1 MAAVLVVDDRSE
13 TRESLT
19 GLLQQDGHQVQA
31 AAGLLQAL
39 EHLRVVLP
47 DVVLTH
53 VRMAADDDGFRLLR
67 AVKRELPRVA
77 VILYSRVGTVSDAVK
92 AMKLGAADYLEFPA
106 EPDRLTHAIRT
117 AATRPTT
124 TLARHVTATATPA
137 SADIVAESPMTRALV
152 QWAQR
157 IGPSTL
163 NVLLIGETGTGKEVF
178 ARLLH
183 AASDRRTRPFVAVNC
198 GAIPESL
205 FEAELF
211 GYRRGAFTNAH
222 VDKPG
227 LVEEAHGG
235 SLLLDEIGDL
245 PMTMQVSL
253 LRFLEGGEV
262 RRVGDT
268 KIRHI
273 DVRVIAATNRNL
285 RADIDGGRFRADL
298 YFRLAATKCV
308 VPPLRE
314 RLDDLE
320 PLIDFWLRRFA
331 SPLHPRVPR
340 LTSDGLAL
348 LRAHSWPG
356 NVRELR
362 NVLEHA
368 ISLISG
374 DVITHEEIATALG
387 AGLWLS
393 DFRPPAVRAVTSAD
407 VRGQLLTALER
418 ERWKLGRAARSLGID
433 RTTLW
438 RRMKRYGITADEP
451 Y

>member
-1 MAAVLVVDDRSE
+1 MAAVLVVDDHSE
-13 TRESLT
+13 TRESLA
-19 GLLQQDGHQVQA
+19 GILQGDGHQVHA
-31 AAGLLQAL
+31 ASCLLQAL
-39 EHLRVVLP
+39 EHVRVVPP

-67 AVKRELPRVA
+67 TVKRELPQVA

-92 AMKLGAADYLEFPA
+92 AMKLGAADYLELPA
-106 EPDRLTHAIRT
+106 TPDRLTHAIRT
-117 AATRPTT
+117 ATTRPTLLGRHIAGT
-124 TLARHVTATATPA
+124 TA
-137 SADIVAESPMTRALV
+137 SVEMIVASPMTRALLH
-152 QWAQR
+152 WAQR
-157 IGPSTL
+157 IGPTNL
-163 NVLLIGETGTGKEVF
+163 NVLLIGETGTGKEVI

-183 AASDRRTRPFVAVNC
+183 AASHRRARPFVAVNC
-198 GAIPESL
+198 GSIPENL

-211 GYRRGAFTNAH
+211 GYRRGAFTSAQ

-227 LVEEAHGG
+227 LVEEAQGG

-245 PMTMQVSL
+245 PMPMQVSL
-253 LRFLEGGEV
+253 LRFLEDGEM

-268 KIRHI
+268 KVRHL
-273 DVRVIAATNRNL
+273 DVRVIAATNRDL
-285 RADIDGGRFRADL
+285 PTEIERRRFRADL

-320 PLIDFWLRRFA
+320 PLIEFWLRRFTA
-331 SPLHPRVPR
+331 PARTRAPR
-340 LTSDGLAL
+340 LASDGLAL
-348 LRAHSWPG
+348 LRAHAWPG

-368 ISLISG
+368 VSLSTG
-374 DVITHEEIATALG
+374 DVITQEEIATALG
-387 AGLWLS
+387 AGLWLT
-393 DFRPPAVRAVTSAD
+393 DHRPTSLRAVPGAD

-418 ERWKLGRAARSLGID
+418 QRWKLGRTAKSLGID

-438 RRMKRYGITADEP
+438 RRMKRYGVNADEP
-451 Y
+451 S